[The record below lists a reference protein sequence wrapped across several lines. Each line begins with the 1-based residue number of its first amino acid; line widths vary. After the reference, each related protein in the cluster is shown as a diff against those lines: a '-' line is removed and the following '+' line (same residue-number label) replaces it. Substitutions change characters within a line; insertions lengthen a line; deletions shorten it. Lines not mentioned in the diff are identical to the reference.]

1 MSEDTE
7 PQVIDQVIE
16 EAAAEVPEVQ
26 EAEQTEQME
35 EASQEAVERQVPLS
49 AVQKERKRRQDA
61 EAASQRAQ
69 IELQYY
75 KEQMNKKTSELE
87 DEDDSQ
93 YESVTRAEAK
103 QNAQKIKDETMRE
116 IEERLWV
123 KANPEKKR
131 MVDEDLAEF
140 LQQRPNLAGAV
151 ASASNRYEEAFMLMQ
166 ALTPKQQAA
175 LKPVAKQQAPG
186 SPQGVP
192 KAAGV
197 NQATDVMQMSDEEYR
212 AWRQT
217 KRQRR

>member
-75 KEQMNKKTSELE
+75 KEQMSKKQSEPEE
-87 DEDDSQ
+87 DETE
-93 YESVTRAEAK
+93 YESATRAELK
-103 QNAQKIKDETMRE
+103 RSAQQIKEETMRD

>member
-16 EAAAEVPEVQ
+16 EASAEVQ
-26 EAEQTEQME
+26 EVQETEQTEQME

-123 KANPEKKR
+123 KANPEKKQ
-131 MVDEDLAEF
+131 MLDEDLAQF

-197 NQATDVMQMSDEEYR
+197 NQATDVMQMSDDEYR